1 MDIFKKIYGLITE
14 IDRFI
19 PDILLFFQDGKE
31 YFVKIAKE
39 DFLTNT
45 YRLILY
51 IVFSL
56 LLQTFFITETPKF
69 DYSLI
74 KAARTILFQLP
85 ILSFSYLIAMFLFSN
100 SGNKVKLCLNYVV
113 FQQMIT
119 SSIVV
124 FIFAAFIHSES
135 YFFYFM
141 YAICLLGFT
150 IFVFGKFIFLFF
162 DGWLKKLLG
171 TVALCGSVI
180 VFAFVVSYSDF
191 HTPKGVY
198 LAFEDPI
205 ASEFYNLECFDEIEN
220 TAATVNLAQ
229 ERREE
234 LIKLADVMN
243 KYMTSEPSADSEAT
257 MFISTKKAKQ
267 IKYIW
272 NLDKE
277 KEYAKIE
284 HNISILKQKLSTTR
298 YNKNRD
304 ILTKN
309 IETYNQYKDFLDEYN
324 KTLAILASLDY
335 ENLSVVKQESFA
347 NSSTNVAETMG
358 LVKKILM
365 TQGQIDILKLNLKM
379 DNVFT
384 KMVNNHIENTNKI
397 LAYVKFTNNIKK
409 YFPLYYRS
417 FPES

>member
-56 LLQTFFITETPKF
+56 VLQTFFIPETPKF

-74 KAARTILFQLP
+74 TDARTILFQLP
-85 ILSFSYLIAMFLFSN
+85 ILSFSYLIALFLFSN
-100 SGNKVKLCLNYVV
+100 YCNKVKLCLNYVV

-119 SSIVV
+119 QSIVV
-124 FIFAAFIHSES
+124 LSFSAFIHSES
-135 YFFYFM
+135 YFFYFL
-141 YAICLLGFT
+141 YAICLLGFI

-162 DGWLKKLLG
+162 DGWFKKLLG
-171 TVALCGSVI
+171 IVALCGSVI
-180 VFAFVVSYSDF
+180 VFAFVVSFSDF

-205 ASEFYNLECFDEIEN
+205 ASEFYNLECFDEIKN
-220 TAATVNLAQ
+220 TSETVNIAQ
-229 ERREE
+229 ERRKE
-234 LIKLADVMN
+234 LGNIADVMN
-243 KYMTSEPSADSEAT
+243 KYMTSEPSVDSEAT
-257 MFISTKKAKQ
+257 MFISAKKAKQ

-277 KEYAKIE
+277 KEYAKID
-284 HNISILKQKLSTTR
+284 HNISILKQKLSTAKF
-298 YNKNRD
+298 NKNRD

-309 IETYNQYKDFLDEYN
+309 VETYNQYKDFLDEYN
-324 KTLAILASLDY
+324 NTLTILASLDY
-335 ENLSVVKQESFA
+335 ENLSAVKHEGFA
-347 NSSTNVAETMG
+347 NYSTNVTETMG
-358 LVKKILM
+358 LVKKIMM
-365 TQGQIDILKLNLKM
+365 TQGQIDILKLKLKM

-397 LAYVKFTNNIKK
+397 LAYVKFTNKIMK
-409 YFPLYYRS
+409 YFPLYYSS
-417 FPES
+417 FPE